1 LSKVKGSRNAVFYFA
16 INMNS
21 RYENIMQKNLKNENI
36 ERIIRKILFK
46 RGKIKA
52 KQLFIRLND
61 SEVFMNRTKIIGL
74 TAGIAALLAGSAGAA
89 EISQNAVISG
99 MVTSV
104 VEANVHVKE
113 GQVLAT
119 VDSLVGPVPAARA
132 DSDGLVKK
140 VLVTKG
146 QQIGKSDTVVII
158 ETE

>member
-1 LSKVKGSRNAVFYFA
+1 
-16 INMNS
+16 
-21 RYENIMQKNLKNENI
+21 
-36 ERIIRKILFK
+36 
-46 RGKIKA
+46 
-52 KQLFIRLND
+52 
-61 SEVFMNRTKIIGL
+61 MNRTKIIGL

-119 VDSLVGPVPAARA
+119 VDSLVGPVPSARA